1 MGPGVKGEFIVGE
14 GSTDNLTFHQSG
26 GTWASKMQLK
36 ISSRLVDMTMRPW
49 MPFSRSVS
57 EKLDGERWRVMDGMG
72 LGEPS

>member
-1 MGPGVKGEFIVGE
+1 
-14 GSTDNLTFHQSG
+14 
-26 GTWASKMQLK
+26 MQLK

-72 LGEPS
+72 LGKPS

>member
-1 MGPGVKGEFIVGE
+1 
-14 GSTDNLTFHQSG
+14 
-26 GTWASKMQLK
+26 MQLK

>member
-1 MGPGVKGEFIVGE
+1 
-14 GSTDNLTFHQSG
+14 
-26 GTWASKMQLK
+26 MQLK

-57 EKLDGERWRVMDGMG
+57 EKLDGKRWRVMDGMD